1 MVNSIT
7 MNIDVREYLRIN
19 PISVHELSLSDNG
32 NDCFLFFPKDSDTR
46 GYRVFTQTQLFRAIQ
61 RSIFENLLDYTT
73 EPPRIKGVGAAVSLD
88 EDQFKNYVERE
99 EVEEFEGQFDAEVT
113 QMASDL
119 DDIIL
124 ALKRKGILKYQGAVE
139 LQSVNARME
148 LLSWPASPVLG
159 VGVSG
164 PIYSRM
170 SYAEG

>member
-46 GYRVFTQTQLFRAIQ
+46 GYRVFTQTQLFRTLQ
-61 RSIFENLLDYTT
+61 KSIFGNLLNYNR
-73 EPPRIKGVGAAVSLD
+73 EPPSVKGVGVEVNLD
-88 EDQFKNYVERE
+88 DDQFKNYVWRA
-99 EVEEFEGQFDAEVT
+99 EVEGFQRQFDTDA
-113 QMASDL
+113 QGFSDRM

-139 LQSVNARME
+139 LQSVNARM
-148 LLSWPASPVLG
+148 P
-159 VGVSG
+159 
-164 PIYSRM
+164 
-170 SYAEG
+170 